1 MGPGVI
7 KPFITNITHLLHI
20 YDYANTSSS
29 QLQFSVSAVLSWK
42 KLLWFWALL
51 TRRLLFVDNLFSST
65 SLGQTC
71 SSWEKP
77 LANALRTFA

>member
-1 MGPGVI
+1 VGPGVI
-7 KPFITNITHLLHI
+7 KPFITFITHLLHI

-29 QLQFSVSAVLSWK
+29 QLQFSESAVLSWK
-42 KLLWFWALL
+42 KLLWFWALGDYCA
-51 TRRLLFVDNLFSST
+51 VVEKLFSST
-65 SLGQTC
+65 SRGQTC